1 MKKNSGKDI
10 RLGVFVSIGILLFI
24 GGLYFVGKKQGMF
37 SKTFAVS
44 AVFNDVSGLRAG
56 NNVRF
61 SGINLGIIQSIDII
75 TDTTVRVV
83 MSLDENA
90 RRFIKVDARASIGSE
105 GLMGNKIVSISPGTP
120 GNKEIQNNG
129 VLATNQPIDMDDI
142 LLKLSLTADNASTIT
157 GDMAEIMRNIREGK
171 GTIGR
176 LFMDSVYADNID
188 QTLVNLKQGT
198 GGFKQNM
205 EAAQES
211 FLLKSFF
218 KKKKKEAK
226 KDDSKK

>member
-1 MKKNSGKDI
+1 MKKNTGKDV

-44 AVFNDVSGLRAG
+44 AVFKDVSGLREG

-61 SGINLGIIQSIDII
+61 SGINLGIIQSVDII

-90 RRFIKVDARASIGSE
+90 RRFIKIDARASIGSE

-120 GNKEIQNNG
+120 SKKEIQHNG

-226 KDDSKK
+226 KNDSKK